1 MHSLASF
8 VQLPHICT
16 SQPMFATIRVDA
28 SQGPDSQT
36 AEPLSPAAN
45 PSPQKPVQPQAKSP
59 PTPVPAQAK
68 TPATPVQADTRA
80 GPGPSREPA
89 DTHPGPSQESSN
101 TFAGNR
107 AANQPAE
114 ASPAHAISSRHT
126 EQSNKQPKHPWNQH
140 RGFAAAGKDQG
151 AGATACS
158 KSGTPRKKCRAK
170 PRKTESDPKA
180 NRALHLLQPEKQH
193 QHQLPTPTRQTMRI
207 RRKKMNRAGKARSW

>member
-1 MHSLASF
+1 MF
-8 VQLPHICT
+8 
-16 SQPMFATIRVDA
+16 FATIRVDA

-36 AEPLSPAAN
+36 AEPFLQQRIRAR
-45 PSPQKPVQPQAKSP
+45 KSP
-59 PTPVPAQAK
+59 GSPRPKAHRHPCRPKPRLQQHPCRQRA
-68 TPATPVQADTRA
+68 ADTRA
-80 GPGPSREPA
+80 GPGPSKEPA

>member
-1 MHSLASF
+1 MWLTSLRTLDPPRTLDPKAVYGSIFIYHMHSLASF

-45 PSPQKPVQPQAKSP
+45 PCR
-59 PTPVPAQAK
+59 PTPSLQQPPCRQRA
-68 TPATPVQADTRA
+68 ADTRA
-80 GPGPSREPA
+80 GPGPSKEPA

-140 RGFAAAGKDQG
+140 RGFAVAGKDQ
-151 AGATACS
+151 
-158 KSGTPRKKCRAK
+158 
-170 PRKTESDPKA
+170 
-180 NRALHLLQPEKQH
+180 
-193 QHQLPTPTRQTMRI
+193 
-207 RRKKMNRAGKARSW
+207 